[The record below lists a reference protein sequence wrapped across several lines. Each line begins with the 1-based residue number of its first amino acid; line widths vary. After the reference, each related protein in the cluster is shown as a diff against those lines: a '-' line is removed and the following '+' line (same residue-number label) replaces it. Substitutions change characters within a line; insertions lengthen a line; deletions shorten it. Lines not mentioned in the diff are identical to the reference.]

1 MRMPTS
7 DEDQPDAEALMRMR
21 LRFEHD
27 ERASQERRVHE
38 RKNVQWTARLVLPEG
53 AYSCTVYD
61 LSLGGA
67 RVRLVAGLQK
77 FQRVRLDFDMLAPL
91 NADVVWLGIGM
102 VGIRFTDDAAYVAR
116 ILGPVLAGG
125 GADATGTNGG

>member
-1 MRMPTS
+1 MSLPIS
-7 DEDQPDAEALMRMR
+7 DEDGPDAQALWRMR
-21 LRFEHD
+21 QQFEHD

-38 RKNVQWTARLVLPEG
+38 RKNVHWSARLVLPEG
-53 AYSCTVYD
+53 AYGCTVYD

-67 RVRLVAGLQK
+67 RVRLVAELKK

-102 VGIRFTDDAAYVAR
+102 VGIRFTDDGAYVAR

-125 GADATGTNGG
+125 ATGTNDG